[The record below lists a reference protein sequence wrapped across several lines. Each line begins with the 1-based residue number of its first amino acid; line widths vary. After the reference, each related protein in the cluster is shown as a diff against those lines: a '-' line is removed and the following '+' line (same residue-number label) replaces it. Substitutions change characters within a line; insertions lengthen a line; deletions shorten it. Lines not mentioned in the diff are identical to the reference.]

1 MPEHGPDD
9 TSHERGSS
17 RRRPGSIA
25 RILRTERL
33 GVAGGLLV
41 AGLVVVAIVA
51 PQIAPVDPKATAFET
66 YLPPAGRNPMGTDHL
81 GRDVLSRVVHGA
93 RLSLYVG
100 LTSVLLAVSLGSA
113 WGMAAAYFGG
123 TFDLVSQRLVDVM
136 MGYPP
141 IILALALMAALGPS
155 VNNVIL
161 ALLLLLVPTAAR
173 TVRAHVLTLKELP
186 YVESA
191 RAAGASH
198 VRILVRHL
206 LPNSVGTITVLV
218 SVNVAYA
225 ILVEASLSF
234 LGLGS
239 PPDEPSWGGMLATAV
254 RSIDF
259 APWAVFFPGLAMSL
273 SVFGLNLFGDMIRD
287 MLDPR
292 LRIAPGQES

>member
-1 MPEHGPDD
+1 MPDGAPAPGP
-9 TSHERGSS
+9 S
-17 RRRPGSIA
+17 RRRSGSIG

-41 AGLVVVAIVA
+41 LALVVVAIVA
-51 PQIAPVDPKATAFET
+51 PWIAPFDPKATAFET
-66 YLPPAGRNPMGTDHL
+66 HLPPGPQNPMGTDHL

-100 LTSVLLAVSLGSA
+100 LASVLLAVSLGSA
-113 WGMAAAYFGG
+113 WGMATAYFGG
-123 TFDLVSQRLVDVM
+123 TFDMVSQRLVDVM

-155 VNNVIL
+155 INNVIL
-161 ALLLLLVPTAAR
+161 ALLLLLAPTAAR
-173 TVRAHVLTLKELP
+173 TVRAHVLTLTQLP

-191 RAAGASH
+191 RAAGSSH
-198 VRILVRHL
+198 GRILLRHL
-206 LPNSVGTITVLV
+206 LPNSVGTITVLA

-259 APWAVFFPGLAMSL
+259 APWTVFFPGLAMSL
-273 SVFGLNLFGDMIRD
+273 AMFGLNLFGDTIRD
-287 MLDPR
+287 VLDPR

>member
-17 RRRPGSIA
+17 RRRSGSIG

-41 AGLVVVAIVA
+41 AGLVVMAIAA

-66 YLPPAGRNPMGTDHL
+66 YLPPAARNPMGTDHL

-100 LTSVLLAVSLGSA
+100 LTSVLLAVSFGSA
-113 WGMAAAYFGG
+113 WGSAAAYFGG
-123 TFDLVSQRLVDVM
+123 TFDMVSQRLVDVM

-161 ALLLLLVPTAAR
+161 ALLLLLIPTAAR

-259 APWAVFFPGLAMSL
+259 APWAVLFPGLAMSL

-287 MLDPR
+287 ILDPR